1 MRGWGDALRRRALL
15 RVMRLVGL
23 DEEEGM
29 RVNVKGKSGAKED
42 RGGALV
48 FGAPCVVDGGSV
60 MF

>member
-29 RVNVKGKSGAKED
+29 RVNVNGKSGAKGD
-42 RGGALV
+42 RGGLWCLV
-48 FGAPCVVDGGSV
+48 RLVLSMVVR
-60 MF
+60 